1 MNLSGAEKGGGLARG
16 VETGTGETETGL
28 ETVTGTGG
36 LGQETGQ
43 ETGDAGGPGA
53 EKLRQ
58 YIPPPYKG
66 NSFIVFFFQCLK
78 QPARYFQ
85 ETSVSMSLTTGHHE
99 SFFCNCHLCQAI
111 KLPTAIKSLI

>member
-1 MNLSGAEKGGGLARG
+1 MNLSGAEKGGVPARG

-28 ETVTGTGG
+28 ETVTGAGG

-53 EKLRQ
+53 KKLRQ

-66 NSFIVFFFQCLK
+66 NSFIVLFFSMF
-78 QPARYFQ
+78 
-85 ETSVSMSLTTGHHE
+85 ETTSQIFPGNIRFNE
-99 SFFCNCHLCQAI
+99 SHNRA
-111 KLPTAIKSLI
+111 S

>member
-28 ETVTGTGG
+28 ETVTGAGG

-53 EKLRQ
+53 EKIATVYPTPVQRKFFHRSLFSMFETTSQ
-58 YIPPPYKG
+58 IFPG
-66 NSFIVFFFQCLK
+66 NIRFN
-78 QPARYFQ
+78 
-85 ETSVSMSLTTGHHE
+85 E
-99 SFFCNCHLCQAI
+99 SHNRA
-111 KLPTAIKSLI
+111 S